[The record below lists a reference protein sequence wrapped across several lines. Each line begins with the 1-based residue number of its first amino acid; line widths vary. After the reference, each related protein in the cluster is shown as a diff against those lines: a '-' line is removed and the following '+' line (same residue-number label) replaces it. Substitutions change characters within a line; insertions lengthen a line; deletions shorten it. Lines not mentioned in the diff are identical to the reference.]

1 MSPRNPEGRPR
12 DKPRRR
18 YVRAFVQ
25 CRGSPPTKEELVEA
39 IVASICEAFG
49 LRGLAEVSPRMAFYD
64 RGKGVIVVRCTHSGV
79 NELCAA
85 LALINCVK
93 TSAVSVNPET
103 VSGLM
108 RSLRNRSLG

>member
-1 MSPRNPEGRPR
+1 MSLRNPEGRVR
-12 DKPRRR
+12 DRHRRR

-25 CRGSPPTKEELVEA
+25 CLGSPPTREELVEA
-39 IVASICEAFG
+39 IIASISEAFG
-49 LRGLAEVSPRMAFYD
+49 LRGLAEVSPKVVFYD
-64 RGKGVIVVRCTHSGV
+64 QVKGVVVVRCTHSGV

-93 TSAVSVNPET
+93 SSTASVNPET

-108 RSLRNRSLG
+108 RSLRNRAPG